1 MSKDV
6 SELLEEAQQVH
17 EEKNEDYGAA
27 WLTAGEILW
36 LMAGQEPIVL
46 ESPEDV
52 ASFGLY
58 WERYIKLQRAFNGEF
73 NADSLN
79 FESIEDSH
87 TDNIPY
93 SAMHAALQ
101 SRRD

>member
-1 MSKDV
+1 MTKDV

-17 EEKNEDYGAA
+17 DRKNSDYGRA
-27 WLTAGEILW
+27 WITVGEIMWIMAGE
-36 LMAGQEPIVL
+36 EPITL
-46 ESPEDV
+46 ESPEDL
-52 ASFGLY
+52 ASVGLF
-58 WERYIKLQRAFNGEF
+58 WERLIKIQRAFNGEF
-73 NADSLN
+73 VADDLN

-101 SRRD
+101 SYRE